1 MVLSYSLTDRWKN
14 GIAVDTRRIEL
25 RFDDIS
31 YALTSVETEGGI
43 YAFWYCQACAATG
56 TPNVL
61 APDSAAALEAA
72 RKHSAIHHSGV
83 HGGRHLLEEIEE
95 AVRRI

>member
-1 MVLSYSLTDRWKN
+1 VVLSYSLTDRWKN

-25 RFDDIS
+25 CFDDVS

-43 YAFWYCQACAATG
+43 YAFWYCQTCAATG

-61 APDSAAALEAA
+61 APDSARALEAA
-72 RKHSAIHHSGV
+72 RKHLAIHHCGV
-83 HGGRHLLEEIEE
+83 HGGRHLLEGIED
-95 AVRRI
+95 AVGRI